1 MRESPVG
8 VDVLDVPPS
17 HRPPP
22 PWVIDHSF
30 EDEKLGVLK
39 SGKEAEVFLV
49 ERRSSD
55 RSCLL
60 AHKRYRPRHP
70 KSGELRELGFSK
82 GTVYRADKIYR
93 QGWALNARDRR
104 SVAGRTDYG
113 QRLKHSMWPV
123 NEMVML
129 ERAWRSGA
137 SVPYPVER
145 TEDGILMEFLGDRS
159 QAAPRLVDAR
169 LERDQVA
176 DAFDQLVESLRAL
189 TRAHIVHADLS
200 VYNLLWWQERLVIID
215 FPQAVDV
222 TENPDAISLLH
233 RDVENVSTWFARRG
247 VVRDPEAV
255 FAELVALAY

>member
-1 MRESPVG
+1 MRDSPR
-8 VDVLDVPPS
+8 VDVLDAPFDKRHAPA
-17 HRPPP
+17 
-22 PWVIDHSF
+22 WVIEHSF
-30 EDEKLGVLK
+30 EDHRLGVLK

-49 ERRSSD
+49 ERRSTD

-70 KSGELRELGFSK
+70 KAGELRELGFSK
-82 GTVYRADKIYR
+82 GTVYRADKVYR

-104 SVAGRTDYG
+104 AVAGRTDYG

-129 ERAWRSGA
+129 ERAWASGA

-145 TEDGILMEFLGDRS
+145 TEDGILMEYLGDRT

-176 DAFDQLVESLRAL
+176 DAFDQLIASLRAL
-189 TRAHIVHADLS
+189 TAAHIVHADLS
-200 VYNLLWWQERLVIID
+200 VYNLLWWQGQLLIID

-222 TENPDAISLLH
+222 TENVDALSLLQ

-247 VVRDPEAV
+247 VVRDPQAV